1 MTPCSILVVED
12 DKLSAKLIV
21 ETLNRLG
28 YTVAGHVT
36 TGEEAVRRAG
46 ELGPALVI
54 MDIVLAGL
62 MDGITAAEQI
72 MSRNDIPVIYMTA
85 HTDEKILKK
94 SKGAALYGY
103 VYKPIRDRDLQA
115 AIEVALDR
123 HAFARKLIESQQ
135 WLMATLRSI
144 SEAVIATDTRGRVK
158 FMSAM
163 AEALTGWRHEQ
174 AVGQDI
180 QQVIPLLDSET
191 CEPVENYWAR
201 YLKEEA
207 IGFGF
212 QWYKLRRNRRILTIG
227 CSIGA
232 IRNEKG
238 EPLGIVTVFK
248 KSDRS

>member
-12 DKLSAKLIV
+12 DKLNAKLII

-28 YTVAGHVT
+28 YKVAGHVT
-36 TGEEAVRRAG
+36 TGEEAIKRAG
-46 ELGPALVI
+46 ELGPGLVI

-62 MDGITAAEQI
+62 MDGIAAAEQI
-72 MSRNDIPVIYMTA
+72 MSRYDIPVIYMTA
-85 HTDEKILKK
+85 HTDEKIFKK

-123 HAFARKLIESQQ
+123 HALVRKLIESQQ

-144 SEAVIATDTRGRVK
+144 SEAVIATDARGRVK

-174 AVGQDI
+174 AVGQSI
-180 QQVIPLLDSET
+180 EEVIPLLDAET
-191 CEPVENYWAR
+191 GKPVDNFWSR

-212 QWYKLRRNRRILTIG
+212 QWYKLRRNRRIITVG

-238 EPLGIVTVFK
+238 EPLGIVMVFK
-248 KSDRS
+248 KDDRG